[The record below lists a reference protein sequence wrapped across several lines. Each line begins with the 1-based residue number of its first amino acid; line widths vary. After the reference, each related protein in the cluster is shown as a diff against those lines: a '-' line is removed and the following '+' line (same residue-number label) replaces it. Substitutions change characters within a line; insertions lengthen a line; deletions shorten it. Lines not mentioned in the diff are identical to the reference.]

1 MEKILEQVKSFAEKA
16 HGAQRRKY
24 KDEPYIMHLVR
35 VMGLI
40 KKYSSSLPV
49 LAAALLHDVLED
61 TPVRKNE
68 LHDFL
73 KTIMSPPDADRTIK
87 LVVDLTDIYT
97 KANYPNWN
105 RRRRREKEASRLA
118 HTSAESQTIK
128 YADIIDN
135 SLDIVNADPD
145 FAAVFL
151 RECKMLLKKIQNGNP
166 SLRQQAIDTVENE
179 LQHLRQDTHY

>member
-1 MEKILEQVKSFAEKA
+1 MDKTLEQVKAFAEKA
-16 HGAQRRKY
+16 HGDQQRKY
-24 KDEPYIMHLVR
+24 KDEPYVMHLIR
-35 VMGLI
+35 VMEQTG
-40 KKYSSSLPV
+40 KYSSSLPV

-61 TPVRKNE
+61 TKVKKNE

-73 KTIMSPPDADRTIK
+73 KTIMSSADANKTIK

-97 KANYPNWN
+97 KSNYPRWN
-105 RRRRREKEASRLA
+105 RKRRREQEASRLA
-118 HTSAESQTIK
+118 HTEAESQTIK

-151 RECKMLLKKIQNGNP
+151 RECKMLLGKIQNGNP
-166 SLRQQAIDTVENE
+166 ALRQLAIETVESE
-179 LQHLRQDTHY
+179 LKHLKQDIKY